1 MMLKQGFVEEV
12 TLELGLVGRV
22 GVYGTG
28 KGIPDSGKNSQERHE
43 RDG

>member
-1 MMLKQGFVEEV
+1 MLKEVFIEEV
-12 TLELGLVGRV
+12 ILALGLVGRV

-28 KGIPDSGKNSQERHE
+28 KGIPDSGKNSQQRHE

>member
-1 MMLKQGFVEEV
+1 MLKEVFIEEV

-28 KGIPDSGKNSQERHE
+28 KGISDSGKNSQQRHE

>member
-1 MMLKQGFVEEV
+1 MLKEVFIEEV
-12 TLELGLVGRV
+12 TLALGLVGRV

-28 KGIPDSGKNSQERHE
+28 KGIPDSGKNSQQRHE